1 MKVIYN
7 YFLLIRPLNVLVSG
21 LAMVISA
28 AILDSLNQELL
39 ITLIVLVVITYTA
52 GANSI
57 NDVLDLE
64 IDKVNRPSRPI
75 PSKKIK
81 KNKALIFS
89 FFLFSVGSVLSL
101 QLPPNAY
108 FISVVVSMPL
118 MVVYSTHLKSKPL
131 VGNIAV
137 SFIIGLSFIFCGTVL
152 GNVYPMWTPGLLAFS
167 LTLIREITK
176 DIADLEGD
184 QIAKYNTYPIQ
195 YGIEGATKLISFL
208 SFVVCLFALV
218 PYFNNIYNDWY
229 LIILLIGVE
238 IPLMVV
244 VILLRKNQTISSATL
259 SSKILKF
266 STIMG
271 LLAIYT
277 GSL

>member
-1 MKVIYN
+1 MKDIYN
-7 YFLLIRPLNVLVSG
+7 YFLLIRPLNVIVSG
-21 LAMVISA
+21 LAMIISA
-28 AILDSLNQELL
+28 AILDSLDQEFLVV
-39 ITLIVLVVITYTA
+39 LIVFVVMTYTA

-57 NDVLDLE
+57 NDVLDWE

-75 PSKKIK
+75 PSKNIK

-89 FFLFSVGSVLSL
+89 FFLFIVGSVLSL

-108 FISVVVSMPL
+108 FISIVVSMPL
-118 MVVYSTHLKSKPL
+118 MVIYSTHLKSKPL
-131 VGNIAV
+131 IGNIAV
-137 SFIIGLSFIFCGTVL
+137 SFIISLSFIFCGTVF
-152 GNVYPMWTPGLLAFS
+152 GNVYPMWTPGFLAFS

-184 QIAKYNTYPIQ
+184 QTAKYKTYPIQ
-195 YGIEGATKLISFL
+195 YGIIGAIKLISLL
-208 SFVVCLFALV
+208 SCLVCLVALV
-218 PYFNNIYNDWY
+218 PYFNNTYNYWY
-229 LIILLIGVE
+229 LIILVIGVE
-238 IPLMVV
+238 IPLIVV
-244 VILLRKNQTISSATL
+244 VFLLVKKSTISSAIL

-271 LLAIYT
+271 LLAIYI

>member
-1 MKVIYN
+1 MKNIYN

-21 LAMVISA
+21 LAMIISA
-28 AILDSLNQELL
+28 AILDSLGQELMVIL
-39 ITLIVLVVITYTA
+39 VVLVVMAYTA

-75 PSKKIK
+75 PSNNIER
-81 KNKALIFS
+81 NKALRFS
-89 FFLFSVGSVLSL
+89 FFLFLAGSVLSL

-108 FISVVVSMPL
+108 FISIVVSMPL
-118 MVVYSTHLKSKPL
+118 IVIYSTHLKSKPL
-131 VGNIAV
+131 IGNIAV
-137 SFIIGLSFIFCGTVL
+137 SFIIGLSFIFCGTVFE
-152 GNVYPMWTPGLLAFS
+152 NVYPMWTPGLLAFS

-176 DIADLEGD
+176 DIADFEGD
-184 QIAKYNTYPIQ
+184 QIAKHNTYPIQ
-195 YGIEGATKLISFL
+195 YGIKGAIKLVFFL
-208 SFVVCLFALV
+208 SCVVCLAALV
-218 PYFNNIYNDWY
+218 PYFNNTYNDWY

-238 IPLMVV
+238 IPLIIVV
-244 VILLRKNQTISSATL
+244 LLLVKNQTISSAIL

-266 STIMG
+266 SLIMG
-271 LLAIYT
+271 LLAIYI

>member
-1 MKVIYN
+1 MKDIYN

-21 LAMVISA
+21 LAMIISA
-28 AILDSLNQELL
+28 AILDSLGQELMV
-39 ITLIVLVVITYTA
+39 ILIVLVVMTYTA

-75 PSKKIK
+75 PSKNIE

-89 FFLFSVGSVLSL
+89 FFLFLAGSVLSL

-108 FISVVVSMPL
+108 FISIVVSMPL
-118 MVVYSTHLKSKPL
+118 IVIYSTHLKSKPL
-131 VGNIAV
+131 IGNIAV
-137 SFIIGLSFIFCGTVL
+137 SFIIGLSFIFCGTVFE
-152 GNVYPMWTPGLLAFS
+152 NVYPMWTPGLLAFS

-176 DIADLEGD
+176 DIADFEGD
-184 QIAKYNTYPIQ
+184 QIAKHNTYPIQ
-195 YGIEGATKLISFL
+195 HGIKGAIKLISFL
-208 SFVVCLFALV
+208 SCVVCLVALV
-218 PYFNNIYNDWY
+218 PYFNNTYNDWY

-238 IPLMVV
+238 IPLIIVV
-244 VILLRKNQTISSATL
+244 LLLVKNQTISSATL
-259 SSKILKF
+259 GSKILKF

-271 LLAIYT
+271 LLAIYI

>member
-1 MKVIYN
+1 MKNIYN

-21 LAMVISA
+21 LAMIISA
-28 AILDSLNQELL
+28 AILDSLDQKLL
-39 ITLIVLVVITYTA
+39 VILIVLVVMTYTA

-57 NDVLDLE
+57 NDVIDLE
-64 IDKVNRPSRPI
+64 IDKVNCPSRPI
-75 PSKKIK
+75 PSKNIRKS
-81 KNKALIFS
+81 KALIFS
-89 FFLFSVGSVLSL
+89 FFLFLVGSVLSL
-101 QLPPNAY
+101 QLPSNAY
-108 FISVVVSMPL
+108 FLSIVVSMPL
-118 MVVYSTHLKSKPL
+118 MVIYSTHLKSKPL
-131 VGNIAV
+131 IGNIAV
-137 SFIIGLSFIFCGTVL
+137 SLIIGLSFIFCGTAL

-195 YGIEGATKLISFL
+195 QGIKGAIKLISLL
-208 SFVVCLFALV
+208 SLVVCLVALV
-218 PYFNNIYNDWY
+218 PYFNNTYNNWY
-229 LIILLIGVE
+229 LIILVIGVE
-238 IPLMVV
+238 IPLIIIVFLF
-244 VILLRKNQTISSATL
+244 IKNPTISSAIL
-259 SSKILKF
+259 SSKILKL

>member
-1 MKVIYN
+1 MKDIYN
-7 YFLLIRPLNVLVSG
+7 YFILIRPLNVLVSG
-21 LAMVISA
+21 LAMIISA
-28 AILDSLNQELL
+28 AILESLDQKLMV
-39 ITLIVLVVITYTA
+39 TLVVLVVMAYTA

-75 PSKKIK
+75 PSKNIK

-89 FFLFSVGSVLSL
+89 FFLFLVGSVLSL

-108 FISVVVSMPL
+108 FISIVISMPL
-118 MVVYSTHLKSKPL
+118 IVIYSTHLKSKPL
-131 VGNIAV
+131 IGNIAV
-137 SFIIGLSFIFCGTVL
+137 SFIIGLSFIFCGTVF

-184 QIAKYNTYPIQ
+184 QIAKHNTYPIQ
-195 YGIEGATKLISFL
+195 YGIKGAIKLISFL
-208 SFVVCLFALV
+208 SFVVCLAALA

-229 LIILLIGVE
+229 LTILLIGVE
-238 IPLMVV
+238 IPLIIVV
-244 VILLRKNQTISSATL
+244 VLLTKNQTISSAVM

-271 LLAIYT
+271 LLAIYI

>member
-21 LAMVISA
+21 LAMIISA
-28 AILDSLNQELL
+28 AILDSLDQELL
-39 ITLIVLVVITYTA
+39 VILVVLVVMAYTA

-75 PSKKIK
+75 PSKNIK
-81 KNKALIFS
+81 KNRALIFS
-89 FFLFSVGSVLSL
+89 FFLFLAGSVLSL
-101 QLPPNAY
+101 QLPSTAY
-108 FISVVVSMPL
+108 FISIVVSMPL
-118 MVVYSTHLKSKPL
+118 MIIYSTHLKSKPL
-131 VGNIAV
+131 IGNIAV
-137 SFIIGLSFIFCGTVL
+137 SFIIGLSFIFCGTVF

-184 QIAKYNTYPIQ
+184 KIAKHNTYPIQ
-195 YGIEGATKLISFL
+195 YGIKGAIKLISFL
-208 SFVVCLFALV
+208 SCAVCLVALV
-218 PYFNNIYNDWY
+218 PYFNNTYNGWY
-229 LIILLIGVE
+229 LTILFIGVE
-238 IPLMVV
+238 IPLIIVV
-244 VILLRKNQTISSATL
+244 LLLIKKQTISSAIL

-266 STIMG
+266 STVMG
-271 LLAIYT
+271 LLAIYI

>member
-1 MKVIYN
+1 MKDIYN

-21 LAMVISA
+21 LAMIISA
-28 AILDSLNQELL
+28 AILDSLDQKLMV
-39 ITLIVLVVITYTA
+39 TLIALVVMTYTA

-57 NDVLDLE
+57 NDVLDFE
-64 IDKVNRPSRPI
+64 IDKVNCPSRPI
-75 PSKKIK
+75 PSNNIK
-81 KNKALIFS
+81 RNKALIFS
-89 FFLFSVGSVLSL
+89 FFLFFVGSVLSL

-108 FISVVVSMPL
+108 FLSIVVSMPL
-118 MVVYSTHLKSKPL
+118 MVIYSTHLKSKPL
-131 VGNIAV
+131 IGNIAV
-137 SFIIGLSFIFCGTVL
+137 SFIIGLSFIFCGTAL

-195 YGIEGATKLISFL
+195 QGIKGAIKLISLL
-208 SFVVCLFALV
+208 SLVVCLVALI
-218 PYFNNIYNDWY
+218 PYFNNTYNNWY
-229 LIILLIGVE
+229 LIILVIGVE
-238 IPLMVV
+238 IPLIIIVFLF
-244 VILLRKNQTISSATL
+244 IKNPTISSAIL

-271 LLAIYT
+271 LSAIYT